1 MDPACKYCGASVRT
15 TQGIRSH
22 LAQSRACRQQHFEE
36 FVAHSD
42 SDTDS
47 DSSQTDAEP
56 DSASLPDETGAT
68 GHSVQEDEFQ
78 LSDGKDTYQE
88 FDPPQP
94 ASPERAT
101 MEEVEDEDDG
111 WFQSFPPE
119 KAAGAI
125 LEKCKTQFER
135 LCEEQKKGGHAPW
148 APFESQEEWELA
160 RWLITSGLSQTKTDK
175 FLKLKTVHE
184 GINPAFH
191 NNRAFLQRID
201 TLPEGPKWECHPFKL
216 MGDELDADAKP
227 KIEVLEMWCRDP
239 VECVKELL
247 GNPAFTAQCYEPYRV
262 FKNADHTNRE
272 YNEMWTG
279 NWWWTIQELLPK
291 GSTLAPIILAS
302 DKTQLTR
309 FSGDKQ
315 AWPVYLIVGNID
327 KQTRR
332 APSSRAT
339 ILIGYIPVS
348 KFEIFSKKQRSG
360 VSHQFFHDCMSS
372 MLKSLKAAGSAGME
386 MDCACLVCC
395 CMENSCPGCSCGP
408 KERGDTS
415 DAPVRDPVETLAAL
429 SMQSRGEYPTEF
441 VDQNLRPINPFWAD
455 FPHCNIFACI
465 TPDLLHELHN
475 GAFGDHMVKWATEA
489 TGGQADEID
498 QRFRAMT
505 PHPTLR
511 HFKKGISMTSQW
523 TGTERKNME
532 KVFLGVLV
540 HATDPAVQ
548 LAVRR
553 MLDFVY
559 YAHFETH
566 CDESLAQQDA
576 AWSAF
581 HASKDIFIKLGICKH
596 FNINKIHKLK
606 HYIDSIRSRGT
617 ADGFNTEGS
626 EHLHIDLAKASYNA
640 SNKRGYTRQMT
651 VWLRWQE
658 AIYKFGT
665 YLQWAVPGY
674 SAPVESRD
682 DTEAEEEK
690 EEKLDLAEEQEE
702 AQLDPSSA
710 VDVPEDSDDED
721 DEVEEMPRSQPSL
734 PSFTLA
740 KKPGFP
746 TLTAETIAADFHAP
760 DLLDKIASFLES
772 KYIVPRLEPA
782 TNTIF
787 PVYKR
792 VSISL
797 PLIPEVGSRD
807 VYNKIRAVKGEPSKL
822 TAKGHN
828 LGVMGTPL
836 LMGFLLH
843 GSV

>member
-1 MDPACKYCGASVRT
+1 
-15 TQGIRSH
+15 
-22 LAQSRACRQQHFEE
+22 
-36 FVAHSD
+36 
-42 SDTDS
+42 
-47 DSSQTDAEP
+47 
-56 DSASLPDETGAT
+56 
-68 GHSVQEDEFQ
+68 
-78 LSDGKDTYQE
+78 
-88 FDPPQP
+88 
-94 ASPERAT
+94 
-101 MEEVEDEDDG
+101 
-111 WFQSFPPE
+111 
-119 KAAGAI
+119 
-125 LEKCKTQFER
+125 
-135 LCEEQKKGGHAPW
+135 
-148 APFESQEEWELA
+148 
-160 RWLITSGLSQTKTDK
+160 
-175 FLKLKTVHE
+175 
-184 GINPAFH
+184 
-191 NNRAFLQRID
+191 
-201 TLPEGPKWECHPFKL
+201 
-216 MGDELDADAKP
+216 
-227 KIEVLEMWCRDP
+227 
-239 VECVKELL
+239 
-247 GNPAFTAQCYEPYRV
+247 
-262 FKNADHTNRE
+262 
-272 YNEMWTG
+272 
-279 NWWWTIQELLPK
+279 
-291 GSTLAPIILAS
+291 
-302 DKTQLTR
+302 
-309 FSGDKQ
+309 
-315 AWPVYLIVGNID
+315 
-327 KQTRR
+327 
-332 APSSRAT
+332 
-339 ILIGYIPVS
+339 
-348 KFEIFSKKQRSG
+348 
-360 VSHQFFHDCMSS
+360 

-386 MDCACLVCC
+386 MDCANGFVRKVFPILAAYIADYPEQYLVCC

-415 DAPVRDPVETLAAL
+415 DAPVRNPVETLAAL
-429 SMQSRGEYPTEF
+429 SAQSRGEYPTEF

-475 GAFGDHMVKWATEA
+475 GVFGDHMVKWATEA

-505 PHPTLR
+505 LHPTLR

-523 TGTERKNME
+523 TGTEHKNME
-532 KVFLGVLV
+532 KVFLGVLA

-548 LAVRR
+548 LAVRG
-553 MLDFVY
+553 MLDF
-559 YAHFETH
+559 
-566 CDESLAQQDA
+566 DA

-581 HASKDIFIKLGICKH
+581 HTSKDIFIKLGIRKH

-606 HYIDSIRSRGT
+606 HYVDSIS
-617 ADGFNTEGS
+617 
-626 EHLHIDLAKASYNA
+626 KAGYNA

-651 VWLRWQE
+651 VWLRRQE

-674 SAPVESRD
+674 SAPVESGD
-682 DTEAEEEK
+682 DAEAEEEK

-702 AQLDPSSA
+702 ARLDPSSA

-782 TNTIF
+782 ANTIF

-807 VYNKIRAVKGEPSKL
+807 VYDKIRAVKGEPSKL

-843 GSV
+843 RSV